1 MTRKRTIQL
10 LFLKDV
16 YKCSVV
22 YTALCACVVLCVIP
36 MGLIIKIASRSH
48 DSTEKLRRRTLLLPP
63 SSFDDKV
70 RIESYVLTQ
79 QIPRQAREPD
89 EHAVPRQAREPDE
102 HAVPEEAREPVEH
115 AVPRQAR
122 EPDEH
127 AIPRQAREPDEHI
140 VIVIPYRDRAEHYT
154 RFIEHLPSITRDNWR
169 IHTIL
174 VEQNDN
180 KPFNRGWLLNIG
192 IGESKKRFGDM
203 NPCVVT
209 HDVDMLADSNVDYS
223 WCDRPTLACSQ
234 LSCFNNRIPYRKYS
248 GGVVQALLNDWY
260 AVNGY
265 TNIFEGWGGEDDDLY
280 HRFRL
285 AGLLRRHRLRRP
297 KRGFGKCK
305 CIDNSPSSEETKR
318 RHKGYKNIVARV
330 ERMKHGSEEWKT
342 EGLSS
347 LQYRI
352 DEESVDE
359 YGTVHLKVEQQTF
372 PIALHWINLERSL
385 DRRQNMEQQ
394 LRDMPDIASKRI
406 EAVTVQNIIQLYQNG
421 RIRTNGFDL
430 AKRTDTAWK
439 MHIKRTYSYVEAA
452 CLFSHI
458 RSWEKIAAGNN
469 EFGLVTEDDIEFA
482 PKFYEKLL
490 HAMQT
495 APDDWEVLQLHTN
508 NQQVRE
514 HGSVVDVDW
523 IQWLPHHWGTLIY
536 VMRKTK
542 ALDLLYSIKKDN
554 SYTFSY
560 ENVLVADE
568 YTYWKGKT
576 YTYTQNIVYRAQQFD
591 SIVQAG
597 NQVLTQGWEKRLGIM
612 PRINIASLD
621 STLAIFT
628 VLTVNTRDEFDEHM
642 AQLNMEVDT
651 MNSVYTDDVD
661 WYIVCVARSTSDI
674 EYIQEAFQQF
684 EAHVNSHVHHDTGW
698 FSKWKY
704 MYPLFKH
711 MGNYDDV
718 LYKDFDQSLVGLPW
732 KTLIQKR
739 GNAVIS
745 SVLRE
750 ARHEGMIRELIAGKM
765 HGYWKMNDARWFRTH
780 RTPFAWAS
788 VQPEERDF
796 LEMYFVLF
804 DGNFATWFFSKIFD
818 NQVFRHPRSDWGPDK
833 MWCGAAKEWS
843 TQRTPCVFVPIVSV
857 HYDTRTLK
865 DYEGI
870 VSNVEWN
877 EPVVAWSLHQ
887 PYKKWLK
894 YSERYLHKM
903 GRLK

>member
-1 MTRKRTIQL
+1 MSRKRLTRLMTSHSSRNNLI
-10 LFLKDV
+10 V
-16 YKCSVV
+16 VSVS
-22 YTALCACVVLCVIP
+22 LCACVILSAIP
-36 MGLIIKIASRSH
+36 VWLIINEASRSN
-48 DSTEKLRRRTLLLPP
+48 DRTAEMRGRKFLHPP
-63 SSFDDKV
+63 SSFV
-70 RIESYVLTQ
+70 NNLRTEPFVLTHQTPKEAQKPHETHVRPQ
-79 QIPRQAREPD
+79 QIP
-89 EHAVPRQAREPDE
+89 V
-102 HAVPEEAREPVEH
+102 EARKPV
-115 AVPRQAR
+115 
-122 EPDEH
+122 
-127 AIPRQAREPDEHI
+127 EHI

-154 RFIEHLPSITRDNWR
+154 QFMEHLPSITRDNWR

-180 KPFNRGWLLNIG
+180 KLFNRGWLLNVG
-192 IGESKKRFGDM
+192 IRESKKRFGDM

-209 HDVDMLADSNVDYS
+209 QDVDMLVDSKVDYS
-223 WCDRPTLACSQ
+223 WCDTPTLTCSE
-234 LSCFNNRIPYRKYS
+234 LSCFEGGIPYRRYS
-248 GGVVQALLNDWY
+248 GGAVQALLNDWY

-265 TNIFEGWGGEDDDLY
+265 ANTYSGWGGEDDDLY

-285 AGLLRRHRLRRP
+285 AGFLSYAHHRHTRLRHA
-297 KRGFGKCK
+297 KKGFGKCT
-305 CIDNSPSSEETKR
+305 CIDSSPSSEEQKR
-318 RHKGYKNIVARV
+318 RHIGYRSIVQKIK
-330 ERMKHGSEEWKT
+330 RMKHGSEEWKSD
-342 EGLSS
+342 GLNS
-347 LQYRI
+347 LQFRI

-359 YGTVHLKVEQQTF
+359 YGTVHLKVETF
-372 PIALHWINLERSL
+372 PTALHWINLESSL
-385 DRRQNMEQQ
+385 ERRQNMERQ
-394 LRDMPDIASKRI
+394 LGDIPEITFERI
-406 EAVTVQNIIQLYQNG
+406 EAVTVQDIIQLYQNG

-430 AKRTDTAWK
+430 ANRTNTAWK
-439 MHIKRTYSYVEAA
+439 MHIKRTYSYAEAA

-560 ENVLVADE
+560 ENILVADE

-597 NQVLTQGWEKRLGIM
+597 THVLTQGWEKRLGIM

-628 VLTVNTRDEFDEHM
+628 VLTVDTRDEFDEHM

-661 WYIVCVARSTSDI
+661 WYIVCVVRSSSDI
-674 EYIQEAFQQF
+674 QYIKKEFQQF
-684 EAHVNSHVHHDTGW
+684 EAHVNSRVHHDTGW

-711 MGNYDDV
+711 MGTYDDV

-750 ARHEGMIRELIAGKM
+750 DRHEGMLRELVVDKM
-765 HGYWKMNDARWFRTH
+765 HEYWKMNDARWFRRH
-780 RTPFAWAS
+780 SPFAWAS
-788 VQPEERDF
+788 VQPEQRDF

-804 DGNFATWFFSKIFD
+804 DGNFATWFFSKIFGRH
-818 NQVFRHPRSDWGPDK
+818 VFRHPHSDWGPDK

-865 DYEGI
+865 AYEES
-870 VSNVEWN
+870 SNVEWN
-877 EPVVAWSLHQ
+877 EPLVTWSLHQ

-894 YSERYLHKM
+894 YSKRYREKM
-903 GRLK
+903 SRLT